1 MRCEKDSI
9 GEMFLPDDAYYGI
22 QTERARQNFQ
32 VSGETIE
39 QYPELIWCIA
49 AIKKATA
56 ISNQQIGVLEP
67 SIATAIIQAA
77 SEVMEGKM
85 QGQFPLDPYQGGGG
99 TSINMNINEVI
110 ANRANELLGG
120 RIGDGLVD
128 SNTHVNMGQSTNDV
142 IPSAV
147 NMTCFLYIE
156 KLLKALSTIKKS
168 LETKFQEFS
177 DDIALART
185 CLQDALPVTRGQQF
199 SGYLSFIERQINEI
213 EKLKSTCLSIPL
225 GATAVGT
232 GLGAFPG
239 YMEAIYHHLPGESGI
254 PVVKKENFFDGLQNA
269 DGYLKISSTL
279 KGLATGLSKM
289 AKDFRL
295 LSSGPRAGLRELA
308 LPPVQAGSS
317 IMPGKVNPVIPE
329 MMIQVSYQVYGN
341 DQTITMAA
349 DNGELD
355 INVWTPIIFKN
366 LFVSFHLLTNAI
378 TIFTEKCLDG
388 TKLIQENAT
397 EYAETSLSNATMLA
411 ALLGY
416 KRATQIAEQAY
427 LENTTILETV
437 LKNNLLNEL
446 DAKQLLDPKIMTDYE
461 KSSSLL
467 LSFLQQ
473 NQFVGEHK

>member
-9 GEMFLPDDAYYGI
+9 GEMYLPEDAYYGI

-49 AIKKATA
+49 AIKKSAA
-56 ISNQQIGVLEP
+56 LSNQQIGVLENN
-67 SIATAIIQAA
+67 IAKAIIQAA
-77 SEVMEGKM
+77 TEVMSGKI
-85 QGQFPLDPYQGGGG
+85 QGQFPLDPFQGGGG

-110 ANRANELLGG
+110 ANRASEILGG
-120 RIGDGLVD
+120 RIGDSIVD
-128 SNTHVNMGQSTNDV
+128 PNTHVNMGQSTNDV

-156 KLLKALSTIKKS
+156 KLLKTLSTIKNS
-168 LETKFQEFS
+168 LEKKVNEFS
-177 DDIALART
+177 EDIALART
-185 CLQDALPVTRGQQF
+185 CLQDALPITRGQQF
-199 SGYLSFIERQINEI
+199 SGYLSFIERQIKEL

-232 GLGAFPG
+232 SLGAFPG
-239 YMEAIYHHLPGESGI
+239 YMEAVYQHLPIESGI
-254 PVVKKENFFDGLQNA
+254 PVEKKENFFDGLQNA

-295 LSSGPRAGLRELA
+295 LSSGPRAGLQELV

-329 MMIQVSYQVYGN
+329 MMIQVCYQVYGN

-355 INVWTPIIFKN
+355 INVWAPIILKN
-366 LFVSFHLLTNAI
+366 LFQSFHLLTNAI
-378 TIFTEKCLDG
+378 EIFSEKCLDG
-388 TKLIQENAT
+388 IQLIRENTT
-397 EYAETSLSNATMLA
+397 EYAESSLSNATMLA

-416 KRATQIAEQAY
+416 KKATQIAELAF
-427 LENTTILETV
+427 LENTTIVETV
-437 LKNNLLNEL
+437 LKSKVLNEL
-446 DAKQLLDPKIMTDYE
+446 DVKQLLDPKLMTDYE
-461 KSSSLL
+461 KSSNLL
-467 LSFLQQ
+467 LRFFQQ
-473 NQFVGEHK
+473 NQYVGEK